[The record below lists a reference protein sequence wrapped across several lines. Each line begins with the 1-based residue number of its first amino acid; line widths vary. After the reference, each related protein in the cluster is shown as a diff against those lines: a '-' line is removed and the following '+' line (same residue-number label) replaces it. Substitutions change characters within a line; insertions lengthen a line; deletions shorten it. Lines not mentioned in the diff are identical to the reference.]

1 METEVNE
8 FIYAYTLLNVINS
21 YYALRVSVYTYVC
34 AILTTFLVHEFIELQ
49 DYELNDK
56 N

>member
-8 FIYAYTLLNVINS
+8 FIYAYTLSNVINS
-21 YYALRVSVYTYVC
+21 YYALSVYTYVR